1 MPACELNGIKLHWM
15 ERGAGPPMLLL
26 SGTLSLGP
34 EDFAPQIEHFSQTFR
49 VILPDRRGYGRSRP
63 PDRDYP
69 PDFYQRDAD
78 DIAALL
84 QELHAEETV
93 VLGWSE
99 GANVSVCLARTYP
112 KLLRRLVIWGGI
124 AAVRDSD
131 LSIFEGRRDVAAWPK
146 KVHEK
151 MDAAHGESYW
161 KLVWWKW
168 CDIMRQLHA
177 QGGDAQL
184 GRIEEVSCPTLIL
197 HGRKDPLISGFHP
210 DCLHARIK
218 NSRLYEFETGG
229 HGLHLQYASE
239 FNRVVGDFVRL
250 SG

>member
-26 SGTLSLGP
+26 GGTLSLGP

-84 QELHAEETV
+84 QELRAEETV

-112 KLLRRLVIWGGI
+112 KLLRRL
-124 AAVRDSD
+124 AVSYTHLDVYKRQAPPFGRDTD
-131 LSIFEGRRDVAAWPK
+131 AVLSELAGY
-146 KVHEK
+146 
-151 MDAAHGESYW
+151 S
-161 KLVWWKW
+161 
-168 CDIMRQLHA
+168 
-177 QGGDAQL
+177 
-184 GRIEEVSCPTLIL
+184 IEEIINLKVA
-197 HGRKDPLISGFHP
+197 G
-210 DCLHARIK
+210 A
-218 NSRLYEFETGG
+218 
-229 HGLHLQYASE
+229 
-239 FNRVVGDFVRL
+239 VW
-250 SG
+250 